1 MIRIYRVKLP
11 VVEVLVKSH
20 EDAKIFKAE
29 VFVKSKMNVESGSLE
44 LVSGVTLGDI
54 SSELSRKM
62 VELEE
67 QAIVETLIES
77 GWTPPPKE

>member
-1 MIRIYRVKLP
+1 MIRIYRVKLL
-11 VVEVLVKSH
+11 VEEVLVKSH

-44 LVSGVTLGDI
+44 LVSGVTLDDI

-67 QAIVETLIES
+67 QAVVEALIES